1 MVSKIIC
8 IDSTKIVVYNCIYEF
23 WINCTRITRKKEQ
36 FDYMEKFITLI
47 ETALPVFLALF
58 MGALC
63 RKRNFI
69 TRDGVD
75 TLKKVVINLTLPF
88 VLFNAFATA
97 EYSLSSIIIP
107 VIVFAICCAALG
119 LGFLTIKVFRVKSK
133 LSPYLASG
141 FEAGMLGFAL
151 FALLFPNE
159 SVSEFA
165 MLVLGQELFVFTLY
179 KSMLTGKTSLKAI
192 GRDVVTSPTLI
203 AVMIGILFGAT
214 GLYDLLGQWGVG
226 GIIDSVTS
234 FISAPTGMII
244 LLTVGFDLVIREIP
258 WKKTAGMIAM
268 RLVVMGALLGVLILL
283 NRTLLDG
290 MIFEGAAVL
299 LFILPP
305 PYVIPIFADEP
316 DERVQISS
324 SLSALTLITM
334 ILFAVMSVVVNVA

>member
-1 MVSKIIC
+1 MDKL
-8 IDSTKIVVYNCIYEF
+8 IV
-23 WINCTRITRKKEQ
+23 
-36 FDYMEKFITLI
+36 LL

-58 MGALC
+58 MGVMC
-63 RKRNFI
+63 RSRGFI

-88 VLFNAFATA
+88 VLFDAFAKA
-97 EYSLSSIIIP
+97 EYSLSSLILPAII
-107 VIVFAICCAALG
+107 FAVCCVALA
-119 LGFLTIKVFRVKSK
+119 LGFLIVKLSKSGSK
-133 LSPYLASG
+133 LAPYLASG

-159 SVSEFA
+159 SLSRFA
-165 MLVLGQELFVFTLY
+165 MLTLGQELFVFTLY
-179 KSMLTGKTSLKAI
+179 KSMLTGKTGLKAI
-192 GRDVVTSPTLI
+192 GKDIVSSPTLI
-203 AVMIGILFGAT
+203 AVIVGILFGAT
-214 GLYDLLGQWGVG
+214 GLYDLLADCGVG

-258 WKKTAGMIAM
+258 WKKTFGMIAM
-268 RLVVMGALLGVLILL
+268 RLGIMGAMLAIVILL
-283 NRTLLDG
+283 NRTVLDG

-316 DERVQISS
+316 NERVQISS

-334 ILFAVMSVVVNVA
+334 ILFGVMSVVISIA